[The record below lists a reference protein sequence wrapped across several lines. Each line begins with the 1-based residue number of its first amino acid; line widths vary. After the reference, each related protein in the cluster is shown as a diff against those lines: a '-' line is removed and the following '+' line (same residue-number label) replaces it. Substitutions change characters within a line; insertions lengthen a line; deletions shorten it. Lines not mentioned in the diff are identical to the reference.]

1 MPANLREA
9 PPLLNR
15 YYLKGI
21 RPSKEGLER
30 WSDEVMQ
37 LLKGLNGD
45 CTLDALLEPG
55 NMATLYLKTGGV
67 QVNIIGVLI
76 HNCTILL

>member
-15 YYLKGI
+15 YSLKGI
-21 RPSKEGLER
+21 RPSKEDSER
-30 WSDEVMQ
+30 WSEEVMQ
-37 LLKGLNGD
+37 LLKGLNGG

-55 NMATLYLKTGGV
+55 SIATLYLSTGGV
-67 QVNIIGVLI
+67 KVSTMV
-76 HNCTILL
+76 C